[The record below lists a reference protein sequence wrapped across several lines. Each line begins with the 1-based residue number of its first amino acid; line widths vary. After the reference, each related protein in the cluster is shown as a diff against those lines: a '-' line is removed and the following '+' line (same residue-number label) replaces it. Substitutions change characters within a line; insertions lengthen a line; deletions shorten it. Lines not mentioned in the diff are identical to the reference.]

1 MYWTDESE
9 ATGELVPSSFSADG
23 NYLLIGPADR
33 KIALDLR
40 TRTQAKIGG
49 PLVSKVTGAYTPS
62 WEMTA

>member
-1 MYWTDESE
+1 MMYWTDESE

-23 NYLLIGPADR
+23 KYLLIGPADR

-49 PLVSKVTGAYTPS
+49 PLVEQGDGSVHLPGK
-62 WEMTA
+62 